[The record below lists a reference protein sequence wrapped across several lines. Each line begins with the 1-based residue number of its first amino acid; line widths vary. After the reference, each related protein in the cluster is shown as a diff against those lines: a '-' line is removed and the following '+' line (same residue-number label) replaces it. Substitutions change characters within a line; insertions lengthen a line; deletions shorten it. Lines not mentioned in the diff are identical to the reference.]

1 MNVPTDLYSFCGTS
15 REACGFGCNLNWGD
29 CWGQD
34 PLIPSDTPYDI
45 FLNGKIDGVQSGMS
59 AAVGETNTRLK
70 TAVGLELLHAEPLAS
85 NNIFLG
91 ITDVIRPED
100 GSAG

>member
-1 MNVPTDLYSFCGTS
+1 MDVRTDLDSFCGTS
-15 REACGFGCNLNWGD
+15 REACGFGCNPNWGD

-34 PLIPSDTPYDI
+34 PLVPGDTPYDI

-70 TAVGLELLHAEPLAS
+70 TTVGLEPFQAEPLAI
-85 NNIFLG
+85 NNNFVR